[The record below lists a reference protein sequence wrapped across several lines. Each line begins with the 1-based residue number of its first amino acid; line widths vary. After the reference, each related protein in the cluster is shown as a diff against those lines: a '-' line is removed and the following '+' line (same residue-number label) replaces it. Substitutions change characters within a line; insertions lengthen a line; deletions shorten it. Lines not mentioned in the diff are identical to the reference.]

1 LAAVGKKRLPRSG
14 LKWAAVLAPTLLLAA
29 CVPSTETSTSTPP
42 VSASPPVTIQDM
54 RFNSDH
60 VTIEEG
66 DTVTW
71 VWDDDGMTHDVSG
84 DGFRSEIQSEG
95 TFSHTFEDSGAYP
108 YVCSLHSGMRG
119 TVTVVDSA

>member
-1 LAAVGKKRLPRSG
+1 M
-14 LKWAAVLAPTLLLAA
+14 LAPTLLLAA
-29 CVPSTETSTSTPP
+29 CVPSTETSTPP

-95 TFSHTFEDSGAYP
+95 TFSHTFEDSGGYP
-108 YVCSLHSGMRG
+108 YGCSLHSGIRG